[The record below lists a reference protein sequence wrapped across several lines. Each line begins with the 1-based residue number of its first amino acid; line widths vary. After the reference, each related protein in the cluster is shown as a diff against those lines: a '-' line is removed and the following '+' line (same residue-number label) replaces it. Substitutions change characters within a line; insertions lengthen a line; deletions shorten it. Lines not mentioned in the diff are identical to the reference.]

1 MWNSLTLE
9 TIWQDIRYG
18 LRMLAKSPGFAA
30 VAILTLALGIGANTA
45 IFSIVNAVLL
55 QPLPYKDS
63 DRLVAV
69 WQSNIHDLGYSKVFP
84 PYRDFQEWKQS
95 SQSFEDLEACN
106 WAKARHTLTWQ
117 GKGQV
122 AVTVATSA
130 GFFSM
135 LGASAE
141 QGRTFEPRDLQNGC
155 SVVVSHRF
163 WQNRLGASKEAVGSA
178 LTLDEKSCTIVGVMP
193 RGFDFYPRQTDLWT
207 LITPQSD
214 YEKNPLDSVTGVIG
228 RLKPGV
234 SLSTAQSE
242 LAALHRQVVS
252 EATPGSWIAQFTPVV
267 NHLQEELTWL
277 SGRNLRSA
285 LQVLLGAVFLVLL
298 IACVNVASLLLGR
311 ASERQKELA
320 VRAALGSSR
329 SRLVRQLLTES
340 ILLSA
345 LGAILGAFLA
355 VAAVRYF
362 RALNP
367 IELPP
372 GSTVAVNLPVL
383 AFTAFLAILTGLLF
397 GLLPAW
403 KASRQ
408 NLNETLRQEGRGAS
422 RNSMGSRAGKM
433 LVIADVS
440 LSLILLAGA
449 GLLIES
455 TARLSSAPLGFRA
468 GHLLSARISL
478 PASAYPKL
486 SNRAAFCNRLIS
498 TLNAVPGVDGVA
510 LTSSLPLYVA
520 GSGVMSVQGRA
531 APPLTDIGDV
541 RGEDVSA
548 DYFKVMGIPLIRGR
562 AFDAR
567 EREESQPVT
576 IVNEAIVR
584 EYFPDQDPIG
594 RQIKFGRPGDTD
606 PWMTIVGVVGDIR
619 RATLYQEMGYV
630 TPPVLYRP
638 LTQDAENLFGIVIRT
653 TVNPLALASPLQREV
668 SNLDSGVPV
677 FDVLTMEQRVA
688 EFLSHPQFRAI
699 LLGMFAGLALVLA
712 AVGIF
717 GVLSQLVSQRTRE
730 IGIRMALGA
739 DRRDVLNMVVKQGAV
754 LILLG
759 VALGLVAALAL
770 NRLLSTMLY
779 GVRPTDPFT
788 FTAVTSLLVLV
799 AMIACYLP
807 ARRATKVDP
816 MIVLRHE

>member
-9 TIWQDIRYG
+9 TIWQDVRYG
-18 LRMLAKSPGFAA
+18 LRMLAKSPGFAI

-55 QPLPYKDS
+55 QPLPYRNS

-69 WQSNIHDLGYSKVFP
+69 WQSDIHNMGFSKVFP
-84 PYRDFQEWKQS
+84 LYRDFQEWKQS
-95 SQSFEDLEACN
+95 SQSFEDLEAAT
-106 WAKARHTLTWQ
+106 WAKARQTLTWQ
-117 GKGQV
+117 GRAQMVV
-122 AVTVATSA
+122 AVSTSA
-130 GFFSM
+130 GFFSL
-135 LGASAE
+135 LGANAE
-141 QGRTFEPRDLQNGC
+141 QGRTFESADLQNGC
-155 SVVVSHRF
+155 SVVLSRRF
-163 WQNRLGASKEAVGSA
+163 WQNRLDASKDAVGSA
-178 LTLDEKSCTIVGVMP
+178 LTLDGKSCTILGVMP
-193 RGFDFYPRQTDLWT
+193 QGFDFYPRQTDLWT
-207 LITPQSD
+207 LITPQTD
-214 YEKNPLDSVTGVIG
+214 YEKHPIESVVGVFG

-234 SLSTAQSE
+234 SLATAQSE
-242 LAALHRQVVS
+242 LATLHRRVIA
-252 EATPGSWIAQFTPVV
+252 EAPPGHWIAQFTPVV
-267 NHLQEELTWL
+267 NHLQEEFTWL

-285 LQVLLGAVFLVLL
+285 LVVLLGAVLLVLL

-355 VAAVRYF
+355 IAAVRYF

-408 NLNETLRQEGRGAS
+408 NLNATLREEGRGSS
-422 RNSMGSRAGKM
+422 RNSMGRRVGKM
-433 LVIADVS
+433 LVIAEVS
-440 LSLILLAGA
+440 LSLVLLAAA

-455 TARLSSAPLGFRA
+455 TARMSSAPLGFRTD
-468 GHLLSARISL
+468 HLLSARISL
-478 PASAYPKL
+478 PATAYPKL
-486 SNRAAFCNRLIS
+486 SNRAAFYNRLASDLRAI
-498 TLNAVPGVDGVA
+498 PGVDGVA

-531 APPLTDIGDV
+531 APPLSDIGDV
-541 RGEDVSA
+541 RGEDVSN
-548 DYFKVMGIPLIRGR
+548 DYFNVMGIPVIQGR
-562 AFDAR
+562 VFDAR
-567 EREESQPVT
+567 DREDSQPVT

-584 EYFPDQDPIG
+584 EYFPNQDPVG
-594 RQIKFGRPGDTD
+594 QQIKFGRPEDTD
-606 PWMTIVGVVGDIR
+606 PWMTIIGVVGNVR
-619 RATLYQEMGYV
+619 RTTVYQEMGYV
-630 TPPVLYRP
+630 TPPVLYQP
-638 LTQDAENLFGIVIRT
+638 LTQDAENLCGIVVRT
-653 TVNPLALASPLQREV
+653 SGNPLALAPVLQREV
-668 SNLDSGVPV
+668 LNLDNGVPV
-677 FDVLTMEQRVA
+677 FDVMTMDQRVA

-699 LLGMFAGLALVLA
+699 LLGMFAGLALALA

-730 IGIRMALGA
+730 FGIRMALGA
-739 DRRDVLNMVVKQGAV
+739 DQLDVLAMVVKQGAV
-754 LILLG
+754 LVLLG
-759 VALGLVAALAL
+759 VGLGLAVALAL
-770 NRLLSTMLY
+770 SRLLSTMLY
-779 GVRPTDPFT
+779 GVRPTDPLT
-788 FTAVTSLLVLV
+788 FTAVTALLILV
-799 AMIACYLP
+799 AMLACYLP

-816 MIVLRHE
+816 MIALRHE